1 MTLLEF
7 MYQEQTGKKWEDES
21 PVIRGFVIEG
31 WNLAL
36 QAIKRQ
42 SELLGV
48 ENEI

>member
-7 MYQEQTGKKWEDES
+7 MYHEQTGKRWQDEN

-31 WNLAL
+31 WNLAMK
-36 QAIKRQ
+36 AIQRQ
-42 SELLGV
+42 SELLEV

>member
-7 MYQEQTGKKWEDES
+7 MYEKQYGIKWKDEK
-21 PVIRGFVIEG
+21 PEIKGFVIEG

-36 QAIKRQ
+36 EAIKRQ

>member
-7 MYQEQTGKKWEDES
+7 LYHEQTGKRWEDEN